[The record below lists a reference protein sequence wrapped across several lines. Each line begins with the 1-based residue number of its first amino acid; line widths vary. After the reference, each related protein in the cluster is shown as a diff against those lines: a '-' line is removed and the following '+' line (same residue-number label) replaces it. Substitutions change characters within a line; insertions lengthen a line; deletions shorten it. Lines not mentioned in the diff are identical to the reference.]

1 MTPEQI
7 DRYVVDRVAQGEFN
21 VHRDV
26 FRDPTLFE
34 LEMTHIFEGTWIFLG
49 FASQIP
55 DPHDYFTGWIG
66 RTPIVVM
73 RNGEGRLG
81 AYINSCRHRGAL
93 ICHHAQGN
101 AKYHVCNYHGWAYDS
116 AGRNIDIKDKKDGAY
131 SAAFDRDEHHLAK
144 VPRFAEYRGIL
155 FGSLSTDVPT
165 IEAHLGDARFFLDLI
180 LDQSAHGVELVPGRS
195 TYTYNG
201 NWKLQ
206 IENCVDAYHLSSAH
220 PSFMRIVERR
230 KSGESKHDLK
240 ALDFNLYRLPEVT
253 RGGFTFGH
261 GHCVIWSKNPTP
273 QVRPLHEAI
282 AEVRRRVG
290 DVRAEWMLYQ
300 RNLTIYPNVQ
310 FAENASLQL
319 RIIRPLAVDRTEMT
333 IYCLA
338 PRGESDRAREIR
350 IRQYEDF
357 FNSTGLATPDD
368 TTCYEDCQVGY
379 GAHSITWQQGYAR
392 GMTAV
397 REGAD
402 AAAHSIGIQPVT
414 SQQGPHDMQDETI
427 FHAGYREWV
436 RLLKN
441 GLSQESRVTPLARP
455 TIVGQP

>member
-1 MTPEQI
+1 MTPEQLS
-7 DRYVVDRVAQGEFN
+7 RYVVDRVPQGEFT

-26 FRDPTLFE
+26 FRDPALFE
-34 LEMTHIFEGTWIFLG
+34 LEMRHIFEGTWVFLG

-55 DPHDYFTGWIG
+55 KPHDYFTTWIG
-66 RTPIVVM
+66 RAPVVVM
-73 RNGEGRLG
+73 RDASGKLG
-81 AYINSCRHRGAL
+81 AFINSCRHRGAL
-93 ICHHAQGN
+93 VCHHEQGN

-116 AGRNIDIKDKKDGAY
+116 AGRNIDVKDRKDGHY
-131 SAAFDRDEHHLAK
+131 SAAFDRDDHDLAP
-144 VPRFAEYRGIL
+144 VARFAEYRGIL
-155 FGSLSTDVPT
+155 FGSLNAAVPGLD
-165 IEAHLGDARFFLDLI
+165 AHLGEARFFLDLVV
-180 LDQSAHGVELVPGRS
+180 DQGAAGIELVPGCS
-195 TYTYNG
+195 TYTFNG

-230 KSGESKHDLK
+230 KSGESKNTLK

-253 RGGFTFGH
+253 RGGFTFDH

-273 QVRPLHEAI
+273 RVRPLFESIDA
-282 AEVRRRVG
+282 VRARVG
-290 DVRAEWMLYQ
+290 AQRAEWMLYQ

-319 RIIRPLAVDRTEMT
+319 RIIRPLEVDRTEMR

-338 PRGESDRAREIR
+338 PTGESDRAREVR

-368 TTCYEDCQVGY
+368 TTCYEDCQAGY
-379 GAHSITWQQGYAR
+379 GARTLDWQQGYAR

-397 REGAD
+397 QRSAN
-402 AAAHSIGIQPVT
+402 AVAQSIGIHPLT
-414 SQQGPHDMQDETI
+414 SQEGPHDVQDETI
-427 FHAGYREWV
+427 FHAGYREWL
-436 RLLKN
+436 RLLQA
-441 GLSQESRVTPLARP
+441 GFARDA
-455 TIVGQP
+455 GQPSAPRAAAGGTP

>member
-1 MTPEQI
+1 MTPDQI
-7 DRYVVDRVAQGEFN
+7 DRYVVDKVAQGEFS

-26 FRDPTLFE
+26 FRDPALFE
-34 LEMTHIFEGTWIFLG
+34 LEMKYIFEGTWTFLG

-55 DPHDYFTGWIG
+55 APHDYFTGWIG

-73 RNGEGRLG
+73 RNAEGKLG

-93 ICHHAQGN
+93 VCHHEHGN

-116 AGRNIDIKDKKDGAY
+116 AGRCIDIKDMKDGAY
-131 SAAFDRDEHHLAK
+131 SAAFDRDEHHLVK

-155 FGSLSTDVPT
+155 FGSLNAEVPALET
-165 IEAHLGDARFFLDLI
+165 HLGDARFFLDLVI
-180 LDQSAHGVELVPGRS
+180 DQSPQGVELVPGCS
-195 TYTYNG
+195 TYTFNG

-230 KSGESKHDLK
+230 KSGESGNNLK

-253 RGGFTFGH
+253 RGSFTFAH
-261 GHCVIWSKNPTP
+261 GHCVLWSKNPTP
-273 QVRPLHEAI
+273 QVRPLFASVD
-282 AEVRRRVG
+282 EVKRRVG
-290 DVRAEWMLYQ
+290 EVRTEWMFYQ

-319 RIIRPLAVDRTEMT
+319 RIIRPLAVDRTEMK

-338 PRGESDRAREIR
+338 PRGESDAARETR

-357 FNSTGLATPDD
+357 FNSTGMATPDD
-368 TTCYEDCQVGY
+368 TTCYEDCQAGY
-379 GAHSITWQQGYAR
+379 GAQSITWQQGYAR

-397 REGAD
+397 RDGAD
-402 AAAHSIGIQPVT
+402 ATAKSIGIQPVT

-441 GLSQESRVTPLARP
+441 GVSREVRVTPFARP

>member
-1 MTPEQI
+1 MSPEQI
-7 DRYVVDRVAQGEFN
+7 DRYVIDRVAQGEFS

-26 FRDPTLFE
+26 FRDPALFE
-34 LEMTHIFEGTWIFLG
+34 LEVKHIFEGSWTFLG
-49 FASQIP
+49 FASQVP

-73 RNGEGRLG
+73 RSAQGKLG

-93 ICHHAQGN
+93 VAHHESGN

-116 AGRNIDIKDKKDGAY
+116 AGRNVDIKDRKDGAY
-131 SAAFDRDEHHLAK
+131 SAAFDREDHHLMRVA
-144 VPRFAEYRGIL
+144 RFAEYRGVL
-155 FGSLSTDVPT
+155 FGSLNPDVP
-165 IEAHLGDARFFLDLI
+165 ALDVHLGDTRFFLDLV
-180 LDQSAHGVELVPGRS
+180 LDQGPQGIELVPGCS
-195 TYTYNG
+195 TYTFNG

-206 IENCVDAYHLSSAH
+206 IENCVDAYHLSSVH

-230 KSGESKHDLK
+230 KSGESKHNLK
-240 ALDFNLYRLPEVT
+240 ALDFNQYRLPEVT
-253 RGGFTFGH
+253 RGGFTFDH
-261 GHCVIWSKNPTP
+261 GHCVIWSKNPNP
-273 QVRPLHEAI
+273 QVRPLYQSI
-282 AEVRRRVG
+282 DEVRRRVG
-290 DVRAEWMLYQ
+290 DVRAEWMLFQ

-319 RIIRPLAVDRTEMT
+319 RIIRPLAVDRTEMK

-338 PRGESDRAREIR
+338 PRGEADGARDTR

-379 GAHSITWQQGYAR
+379 GAHSIAWQQGYAR

-397 REGAD
+397 RAGAD
-402 AAAHSIGIQPVT
+402 ATASGIGIHPLT

-436 RLLKN
+436 RLLKS
-441 GLSQESRVTPLARP
+441 GLTREMRVTPFARP
-455 TIVGQP
+455 TIVGQS